1 MSSSKLDAC
10 LQWATKNGASIDEL
24 VRFNSNEKTGIS
36 ATLDPSFDAQSLN
49 EKKLIE
55 IPKELLITR
64 QQAKEAFPDTDE
76 SSINNVNGLTQI
88 YLANLMFNNESQSEI
103 IRERQEFF
111 RPYLDVLPQQLSQ
124 PYFWPLDKLEI
135 LKKTDIY
142 VILKQNLRNFI
153 TEWKSLL
160 EELDIEID
168 HDNLSFLLQTGLD
181 LDDDSSFSSLI
192 EYIQSSKISMLKNEG
207 SISWKGFFA
216 YLWASCIFLSR
227 AFPAILINE
236 KCTDINEAFLLPIVD
251 LLNHKNDTNVKWK
264 FLDNNVV
271 FFSNEQ
277 NFLKTNDKP
286 NNELFNNYGD
296 KSNEELLLGY
306 GFVEENNSHD
316 ICRLTMRLDND
327 VLQSAKQL
335 GVNLL
340 EKNLLSEGCVQFQLT
355 EKDPLPKA
363 LIDLF
368 GYLCKLKVE
377 NNLTRRSILEGSD
390 ELSNILNS
398 KLTSTKNL
406 IKSIKAD
413 NDIGKMLK
421 LYLTSHRKLLNKSI
435 EQLARK
441 QKQIIQTI
449 PANNMISFKSIFKS
463 DKMFANAMLLRFG
476 VIKFED
482 LVTKN
487 CLNKALMLW
496 IVRVANQNS
505 LERKLEYSVPDFILK
520 TFEDV
525 ASTIV
530 VQKEDVTEY
539 MSFYK
544 ELFPHLSQKLPDVFG
559 KGDWGIKQFIIAD
572 TVIDRIVWIR
582 KTNDEPF
589 FIKKEEYNV

>member
-1 MSSSKLDAC
+1 
-10 LQWATKNGASIDEL
+10 
-24 VRFNSNEKTGIS
+24 
-36 ATLDPSFDAQSLN
+36 
-49 EKKLIE
+49 
-55 IPKELLITR
+55 
-64 QQAKEAFPDTDE
+64 
-76 SSINNVNGLTQI
+76 
-88 YLANLMFNNESQSEI
+88 
-103 IRERQEFF
+103 
-111 RPYLDVLPQQLSQ
+111 
-124 PYFWPLDKLEI
+124 
-135 LKKTDIY
+135 
-142 VILKQNLRNFI
+142 
-153 TEWKSLL
+153 
-160 EELDIEID
+160 
-168 HDNLSFLLQTGLD
+168 
-181 LDDDSSFSSLI
+181 
-192 EYIQSSKISMLKNEG
+192 
-207 SISWKGFFA
+207 
-216 YLWASCIFLSR
+216 
-227 AFPAILINE
+227 
-236 KCTDINEAFLLPIVD
+236 
-251 LLNHKNDTNVKWK
+251 
-264 FLDNNVV
+264 
-271 FFSNEQ
+271 
-277 NFLKTNDKP
+277 
-286 NNELFNNYGD
+286 
-296 KSNEELLLGY
+296 
-306 GFVEENNSHD
+306 
-316 ICRLTMRLDND
+316 
-327 VLQSAKQL
+327 
-335 GVNLL
+335 
-340 EKNLLSEGCVQFQLT
+340 
-355 EKDPLPKA
+355 
-363 LIDLF
+363 
-368 GYLCKLKVE
+368 
-377 NNLTRRSILEGSD
+377 
-390 ELSNILNS
+390 
-398 KLTSTKNL
+398 
-406 IKSIKAD
+406 
-413 NDIGKMLK
+413 MLK